1 MQKSI
6 IKHQPEGSAVSP
18 ISPRLISRKEAASYL
33 GISLRFLCDLL
44 ASRNLAS
51 IRFGGRVLFDVSDLD
66 AFIDNHRNKAQGWK
80 GGAK

>member
-1 MQKSI
+1 MKQNDI
-6 IKHQPEGSAVSP
+6 THQTEGGKVPP

-44 ASRNLAS
+44 ASRSLAS
-51 IRFGGRVLFDVSDLD
+51 IRFGGRVLFDVLDLD
-66 AFIDNHRNKAQGWK
+66 EFIESHRNKAQGWK